1 MKRPLQGVALI
12 LLGILLALLDVSGG
26 LWIPNV
32 GTLDIGWGLFG
43 LIFGIAGVIVTF
55 LPDRHE

>member
-1 MKRPLQGVALI
+1 MILFGV
-12 LLGILLALLDVSGG
+12 LLALLDVSGG

-43 LIFGIAGVIVTF
+43 LILGIAGVIVAF
-55 LPDRHE
+55 LPDRRE

>member
-1 MKRPLQGVALI
+1 MKRQLQGIALV
-12 LLGILLALLDVSGG
+12 LLGILLVLLDVTGG

-43 LIFGIAGVIVTF
+43 LILGIAGVIAAF